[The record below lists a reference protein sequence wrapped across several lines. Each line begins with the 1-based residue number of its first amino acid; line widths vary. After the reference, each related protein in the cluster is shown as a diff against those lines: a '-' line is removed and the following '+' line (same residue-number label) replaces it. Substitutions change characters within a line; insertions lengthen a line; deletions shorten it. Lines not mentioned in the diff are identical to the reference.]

1 MIKTKALL
9 GATLFLLLLGLVLA
23 ACAGAQESGGDPAP
37 ADLDGK
43 ALVEERCTQCHNLET
58 VTSAKKSRDAWQ
70 STVERMIGKGAEL
83 NDAET
88 TVVVDYLTE
97 AYPE

>member
-1 MIKTKALL
+1 MALL
-9 GATLFLLLLGLVLA
+9 LVLSLILA
-23 ACAGAQESGGDPAP
+23 ACAGAKEAP

-43 ALVEERCTQCHNLET
+43 ALVEERCTKCHDLQR
-58 VTSAKKSRDAWQ
+58 VISAKKSRDGWQ

-83 NDAET
+83 NDAEKAA
-88 TVVVDYLTE
+88 VVDYTTE

>member
-1 MIKTKALL
+1 MTKTRFLL
-9 GATLFLLLLGLVLA
+9 GSMLLLLVLGLVLA
-23 ACAGAQESGGDPAP
+23 ACSGAQEPA
-37 ADLDGK
+37 AGSDLDGK
-43 ALVEERCTQCHNLET
+43 ALTEERCTQCHNLQT

-83 NDAET
+83 NDAEKAA
-88 TVVVDYLTE
+88 VIDYLTE

>member
-1 MIKTKALL
+1 MV
-9 GATLFLLLLGLVLA
+9 LLLILGLVLA
-23 ACAGAQESGGDPAP
+23 ACGSAEDAP
-37 ADLDGK
+37 AGTELDGK
-43 ALVEERCTQCHNLET
+43 ALVEERCTVCHNLQT

-70 STVERMIGKGAEL
+70 STVERMIDKGAEL